1 MVIVNTTFCLHP
13 EIKDEVLSWIKSS
26 YIPSA
31 KKCGA
36 ESEML
41 TRVLVDAPD
50 GTLSYA
56 LHITFPTLEQA
67 QKWNGGV
74 GDSLRH
80 ILAQRYGERA
90 LTFHTLLEIMNNN

>member
-13 EIKDEVLSWIKSS
+13 EIKDDVLKWIKSS

-31 KKCGA
+31 DKSGA
-36 ESEML
+36 VSDML
-41 TRVLVDAPD
+41 TRVLVDNPD

-74 GDSLRH
+74 GDSLRR

-90 LTFHTLLEIMNNN
+90 LTFHTILEIMNNE